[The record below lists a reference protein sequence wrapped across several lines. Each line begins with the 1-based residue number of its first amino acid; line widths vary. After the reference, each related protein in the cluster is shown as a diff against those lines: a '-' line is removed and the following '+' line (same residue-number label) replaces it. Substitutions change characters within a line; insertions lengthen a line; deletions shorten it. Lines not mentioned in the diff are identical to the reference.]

1 MWSGGLL
8 VKIVCYNSGDP
19 GSNLMHGIYFFIYV
33 LYGYETILYIA
44 YGTKYVGYG

>member
-8 VKIVCYNSGDP
+8 VKTVSYNSGDS
-19 GSNLMHGIYFFIYV
+19 GSNLVHGIYFVIYV

-44 YGTKYVGYG
+44 YGKQ